1 MSDNNIKIK
10 VEEKGQPNL
19 RKLARALISLATRL
33 QEESPSTS
41 SSASSSGGE
50 SPPEVAA

>member
-1 MSDNNIKIK
+1 VPDDNIKIT
-10 VEEKGQPNL
+10 VDEKSQPNL

-33 QEESPSTS
+33 QEQPSSTS
-41 SSASSSGGE
+41 ANKDSRGGE